1 VNDNKNVDV
10 KCHQTMKC
18 LFCYNILIS
27 FYNLEIQARKC
38 VIIYNTTN
46 RIITSKE
53 HVNANHFIVAKMF
66 EEEIYNPL
74 KKKSGEIT
82 SQKSLDPLVTQFSN
96 FLVPKIFSKRI
107 ICNRNCSLRI
117 WAYIDC

>member
-1 VNDNKNVDV
+1 
-10 KCHQTMKC
+10 MKC
-18 LFCYNILIS
+18 VFCYNSLVS
-27 FYNLEIQARKC
+27 FCNLEIQARKY

-74 KKKSGEIT
+74 RKE
-82 SQKSLDPLVTQFSN
+82 VE
-96 FLVPKIFSKRI
+96 R
-107 ICNRNCSLRI
+107 
-117 WAYIDC
+117 